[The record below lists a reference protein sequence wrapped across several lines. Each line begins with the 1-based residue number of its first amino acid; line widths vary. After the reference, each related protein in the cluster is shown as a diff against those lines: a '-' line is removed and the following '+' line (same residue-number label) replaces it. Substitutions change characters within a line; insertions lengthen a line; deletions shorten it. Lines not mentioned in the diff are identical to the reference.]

1 MPMRPRSC
9 SPLFATLLV
18 ALLAGCASAP
28 APDSAEA
35 HLAALHARE
44 EAVRQRLAQADA
56 AEAAGRSGEA
66 TALYNEV
73 LALSPSDERAR
84 AGLRHQE
91 RDTVHARAIAE
102 AQAYAQQGK
111 ADAALAALRP
121 VLEEDPKQPV
131 ALKMQMDL
139 EGWRAQPAVPLAQLQ
154 LNAAFHKSVSLEF
167 RDAPLREVFEVLSR
181 SSGLNFVMDRDVHA
195 DQRTTMFMR
204 NSTVADVLSLVLA
217 TNQLERRIVD
227 GSTVL
232 IYPATPAKVHDYQ
245 ALTMRTLSLDNADA
259 KTVAQTLRTLLKMRD
274 VVVLEKQNAVV
285 IRDTPEAIRLAER
298 LAKLQDVPEA
308 EVMLEVEILEVQR
321 SSLLNLGVQW
331 PGQVSLAPLSRTS
344 GGPLTVSDLHH
355 LSGSTV
361 SASVDPMT
369 LSASNTLGDV
379 KLLANPRIR
388 TLNHEKAQILVGQ
401 RVPTVTTTTSTGVV
415 SNSVQYIDVGLKLN
429 VEPSIGGDGEV
440 SIRLGLEVSSVTNTN
455 KLNDGTVTYE
465 LGTRAVS
472 TLLRLHDGENQVL
485 AGLINNQQSKSSV
498 RVPLLGDIPLLGRLF
513 GGNTDNKTQSE
524 IVLSITPHIVR
535 AVQRLDASLAEFDA
549 GTEGS
554 LRALTSGGGTDG
566 GSAGTAPVTSMSPVP
581 PPPGS
586 AQ

>member
-1 MPMRPRSC
+1 MRSHPAVLAFS
-9 SPLFATLLV
+9 LL
-18 ALLAGCASAP
+18 LCGCASPP
-28 APDSAEA
+28 APDAA
-35 HLAALHARE
+35 DGRLAALHARE
-44 EAVRQRLAQADA
+44 DAVRQRVAQADA
-56 AEAAGRSGEA
+56 AQAAGRAGEA

-73 LALSPSDERAR
+73 LALAPADERAR
-84 AGLRHQE
+84 AGLRRQE
-91 RDTVHARAIAE
+91 RDSAHARAIAE
-102 AQAYAQQGK
+102 AQSYAQKGD
-111 ADAALAALRP
+111 ADAALATLRP
-121 VLEEDPKQPV
+121 VLQEDPAQPI
-131 ALKMQMDL
+131 ALKMQTDL
-139 EGWRAQPAVPLAQLQ
+139 EGWRAQPALPLAQVQ
-154 LNAAFHKSVSLEF
+154 LAAAFRKSVSMEF
-167 RDAPLREVFEVLSR
+167 RDAPLREVFEVLAR

-195 DQRTTMFMR
+195 DQRTTLFMR
-204 NSTVADVLSLVLA
+204 NSSVADVLSLILA

-227 GSTVL
+227 GTTVL
-232 IYPATPAKVHDYQ
+232 IYPATPAKTHDYQ
-245 ALTMRTLSLDNADA
+245 ALVMRTLALDNADA

-274 VVVLEKQNAVV
+274 VVVLDKQNAVV
-285 IRDTPEAIRLAER
+285 MRDTPEAIRIAER
-298 LAKLQDVPEA
+298 LVKLQDVPDA
-308 EVMLEVEILEVQR
+308 EVMLDVEILEVQR
-321 SSLLNLGVQW
+321 SNLLNLGVQW
-331 PGQVSLAPLSRTS
+331 PSQATLAPLSRTS
-344 GGPLTVSDLHH
+344 GAPLTVSDLYHAR
-355 LSGSTV
+355 GATIGV
-361 SASVDPMT
+361 SVDPMT
-369 LSASNTLGDV
+369 ISASSTLGDV

-440 SIRLGLEVSSVTNTN
+440 QIRLALEVSSVTNTN

-465 LGTRAVS
+465 LGTRSVS

-485 AGLINNQQSKSSV
+485 AGLINNQQSQSSV

-513 GGNTDNKTQSE
+513 GGNTDNKSQSE

-554 LRALTSGGGTDG
+554 LRALTSGGATDG

-586 AQ
+586 AP

>member
-1 MPMRPRSC
+1 MRSHLPV
-9 SPLFATLLV
+9 LAFIT
-18 ALLAGCASAP
+18 ALLCGCASAP

-35 HLAALHARE
+35 RLAALHARE
-44 EAVRQRLAQADA
+44 DAVRQRLAQADA
-56 AEAAGRSGEA
+56 AQAAGRVGEA
-66 TALYNEV
+66 TALYKEV
-73 LALSPSDERAR
+73 LVLSPADERAR
-84 AGLRHQE
+84 AGLRRQE
-91 RDTVHARAIAE
+91 RDTAHARAIAE
-102 AQAYAQQGK
+102 AQSYAQQGN
-111 ADAALAALRP
+111 ADAALAALHP
-121 VLEEDPKQPV
+121 VLQEDPTQPV
-131 ALKMQMDL
+131 ALKMQTDL

-154 LNAAFHKSVSLEF
+154 LDAAFRKSVSMEF

-181 SSGLNFVMDRDVHA
+181 SSGLNFVMDRDVRA
-195 DQRTTMFMR
+195 DQRTTLFMR
-204 NSTVADVLSLVLA
+204 NSSVADVLSLILA

-245 ALTMRTLSLDNADA
+245 ALVMRTLALDNADA

-285 IRDTPEAIRLAER
+285 MRDTPEAIRIAER
-298 LAKLQDVPEA
+298 LVKLQDVPDA
-308 EVMLEVEILEVQR
+308 EVMLDVEILEVQR
-321 SSLLNLGVQW
+321 SDLLNLGVQW
-331 PGQVSLAPLSRTS
+331 PGQASLSPLSRTS
-344 GGPLTVSDLHH
+344 GAALTVSDLYHARA
-355 LSGSTV
+355 STV
-361 SASVDPMT
+361 GVSIDPMT
-369 LSASNTLGDV
+369 ISASDTLGDV

-429 VEPSIGGDGEV
+429 VEPAIGGDGEV

-465 LGTRAVS
+465 LGTRSVS
-472 TLLRLHDGENQVL
+472 TLLRQHDGENQVL
-485 AGLINNQQSKSSV
+485 AGLINNQQTKSSV

-513 GGNTDNKTQSE
+513 GGNSDNKTQSE
-524 IVLSITPHIVR
+524 IVLSITPHIIR
-535 AVQRLDASLAEFDA
+535 AVQRLDANLAEFDA

-554 LRALTSGGGTDG
+554 LRALTSGAADG
-566 GSAGTAPVTSMSPVP
+566 GNAGTAPVTSMTPPP

-586 AQ
+586 TPQ

>member
-1 MPMRPRSC
+1 MRLRYAV
-9 SPLFATLLV
+9 PLLATLV
-18 ALLAGCASAP
+18 AGCASP
-28 APDSAEA
+28 PPPDSAAA
-35 HLAALHARE
+35 HLAALHERE
-44 EAVRQRLAQADA
+44 DAVRDRLARADA
-56 AEAAGRSGEA
+56 AQAAGRAGEA

-73 LALSPSDERAR
+73 LALSPGDERALS
-84 AGLRHQE
+84 GLRRQD
-91 RDTVHARAIAE
+91 RDATHARAIAQ
-102 AQAYAQQGK
+102 AQSYAQQGK
-111 ADAALAALRP
+111 ADAALATLKP

-131 ALKMQMDL
+131 ALRLQMDL
-139 EGWRAQPAVPLAQLQ
+139 EGWRGQPAVSTAQLQ
-154 LNAAFHKSVSLEF
+154 LDAAFRKSVSLEF
-167 RDAPLREVFEVLSR
+167 RDAPLREVFEILSR
-181 SSGLNFVMDRDVHA
+181 SSGLNFVMDRDVKA
-195 DQRTTMFMR
+195 DQRTTLFMR
-204 NSTVADVLSLVLA
+204 NSTVADVLALVLA
-217 TNQLERRIVD
+217 TNQLERRVVD

-232 IYPATPAKVHDYQ
+232 IYPNTPAKLRDYQ
-245 ALTMRTLSLDNADA
+245 ALTLRTLALDNADA
-259 KTVAQTLRTLLKMRD
+259 KAVAQTLRTLLKMRD

-285 IRDTPEAIRLAER
+285 IRDTPEAIRIAER
-298 LAKLQDVPEA
+298 LVKLQDVPDA

-344 GGPLTVSDLHH
+344 GGTLTVSDLHH
-355 LSGSTV
+355 LGGSTIG
-361 SASVDPMT
+361 ASVDPMT
-369 LSASNTLGDV
+369 ISASNTLGDV

-388 TLNHEKAQILVGQ
+388 ALNHEKAQILVGQ

-465 LGTRAVS
+465 LGTRSVS

-485 AGLINNQQSKSSV
+485 AGLINNQVSQSSV

-513 GGNTDNKTQSE
+513 GGNSDNKTQSE

-535 AVQRLDASLAEFDA
+535 AVQHLEAGLAEFDA
-549 GTEGS
+549 GTEGG
-554 LRALTSGGGTDG
+554 LRALATG
-566 GSAGTAPVTSMSPVP
+566 GSAESNGVVAPVTSTSPLP

-586 AQ
+586 PSP

>member
-1 MPMRPRSC
+1 MRSHSAVLC
-9 SPLFATLLV
+9 LAAAAA
-18 ALLAGCASAP
+18 ALLCGCAVTP
-28 APDSAEA
+28 APDSAEGR
-35 HLAALHARE
+35 LAALHARE
-44 EAVRQRLAQADA
+44 AAVQQRLAQADA
-56 AEAAGRSGEA
+56 AQAAGRAGEA

-73 LALSPSDERAR
+73 LALSPADERAR
-84 AGLRHQE
+84 AGLQRQQRE
-91 RDTVHARAIAE
+91 AVHANAIAQ
-102 AQAYAQQGK
+102 AQSYAQQGK
-111 ADAALAALRP
+111 PDAALAVLQP
-121 VLEEDPKQPV
+121 VLREDPAQPV
-131 ALKMQMDL
+131 ALKMQTDL
-139 EGWRAQPAVPLAQLQ
+139 EGWQAKPAVPLAQLQ
-154 LNAAFHKSVSLEF
+154 LDAAFRKNVSMEF

-181 SSGLNFVMDRDVHA
+181 SSGLNFVMDRDVRA
-195 DQRTTMFMR
+195 DQHTTLFMR
-204 NSTVADVLSLVLA
+204 NASVADVLSLILA

-232 IYPATPAKVHDYQ
+232 IYPATPAKARDYQ
-245 ALTMRTLSLDNADA
+245 ALVMRTLSLDNADA

-274 VVVLEKQNAVV
+274 VVVLDKQNAVV
-285 IRDTPEAIRLAER
+285 IRDTPEAIRIAER
-298 LAKLQDVPEA
+298 LVKLQDVPEA

-321 SSLLNLGVQW
+321 SDLLNLGVQW
-331 PGQVSLAPLSRTS
+331 PSQASLSPLSRTS
-344 GGPLTVSDLHH
+344 GSPLTVSDLYHARA
-355 LSGSTV
+355 SNVGV
-361 SASVDPMT
+361 SIDPMT
-369 LSASNTLGDV
+369 ISASDTLGDV

-465 LGTRAVS
+465 LGTRSVA

-485 AGLINNQQSKSSV
+485 AGLINNQQTKSSV

-513 GGNTDNKTQSE
+513 GGNSDNKTQSE

-535 AVQRLDASLAEFDA
+535 PVQHLDASLAEFDA

-554 LRALTSGGGTDG
+554 LRALTTGGSDG
-566 GSAGTAPVTSMSPVP
+566 GAAGTAPVTSMTPVP